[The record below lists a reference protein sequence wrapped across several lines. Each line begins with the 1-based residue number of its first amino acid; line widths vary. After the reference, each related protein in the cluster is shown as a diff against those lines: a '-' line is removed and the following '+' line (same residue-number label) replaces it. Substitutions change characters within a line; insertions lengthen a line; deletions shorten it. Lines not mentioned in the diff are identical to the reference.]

1 MNKWPQG
8 SLDFY
13 IEIFGFSYLV
23 EVKRGLWQH
32 GRVKK
37 VSNMKKKIEEWG
49 LGLPAFVF
57 VCLLSMGIAAMA
69 FSIPTIDLD
78 GQVNMQKVVDQEK
91 GQYLGHPSTV
101 MLEDGKTIY
110 CVYPR
115 GHGKGALILKRSDD
129 QGWNWSERLE
139 VPESW
144 ATSLETPH
152 IYRVIDPAGK
162 KRLIVWS
169 ALYPARYAISEDD
182 GATWSELKAA
192 GEWGGI
198 VAMASQIPMKEPG
211 HYMAF
216 FHDDGR
222 FITSQNQ
229 MLRPAVFTLYT
240 VESVD
245 GGLTWDKP
253 KKIYASSEM
262 HLCEPGV
269 IRSPDGKQI
278 AMLLRENSR
287 RKNSQ
292 IMFSNDEGHTWSNP
306 RSLPPEL
313 NGDRHTPVYAP
324 DGRLYVSFRD
334 MQPTGQSSAT
344 SGDWVAW
351 VGTYDDLLNGR
362 SGQYRIRLKDNK
374 NAWDCAY
381 PAVTVLPTG
390 DLLNITYG
398 HWTDKE
404 PAYIMSVRF
413 NLDTVDKLFPGV
425 MPGNP
430 EKDLA
435 AIKAMVANR
444 GVPINWLFTGDS
456 ITHAIVHTLGE
467 RSYAEHFEERIR
479 GEFWRPRDVV
489 IKTGISGDTTD
500 GILRDFDR
508 RVAEF
513 KPQVVSVMIGMND
526 ARRGPDKKN
535 EFRQNLTSLIK
546 RIRDIGAVPILNSL
560 NMIQLEKVPIQAE
573 TEAYSDIVKEIA
585 QEQGVIVVDHWS
597 WWKANCTTPE
607 ILNEWLNDP
616 IHPNG
621 LGHRHFAIE
630 FFKRLEMYDE
640 KSPTCQPVDPRRKK

>member
-1 MNKWPQG
+1 MMKMNRKLIKW
-8 SLDFY
+8 SL
-13 IEIFGFSYLV
+13 
-23 EVKRGLWQH
+23 
-32 GRVKK
+32 GRSALAG
-37 VSNMKKKIEEWG
+37 VS
-49 LGLPAFVF
+49 
-57 VCLLSMGIAAMA
+57 LLAMAVAAMA

-78 GQVNMQKVVDQEK
+78 GQTNMQRVVDQEK

-115 GHGKGALILKRSDD
+115 GHGKGALLLKRSDD
-129 QGWNWSERLE
+129 RGWSWSERLS

-152 IYRVIDPAGK
+152 MYRVVDAEGK
-162 KRLIVWS
+162 KRLMVWS
-169 ALYPARYAISEDD
+169 ALYPARFALSEDD
-182 GATWSELKAA
+182 GQSWGELQPA
-192 GEWGGI
+192 GDWGGI

-222 FITSQNQ
+222 FFTSQNLMQ
-229 MLRPAVFTLYT
+229 SPMVFTLYT
-240 VESVD
+240 VESFD
-245 GGLTWDKP
+245 GGLSWETP
-253 KKIYASSEM
+253 KKIYASSAM

-269 IRSPDGKQI
+269 IRSPDGSQI

-292 IMFSNDEGHTWSNP
+292 IMFSGDEGRTWSHP
-306 RSLPPEL
+306 RPLPPEL
-313 NGDRHTPVYAP
+313 NGDRHTPIYAP
-324 DGRLYVSFRD
+324 DGRLYISFRD
-334 MQPTGQSSAT
+334 MQPAGQSSAT
-344 SGDWVAW
+344 AGDWVAW

-362 SGQYRIRLKDNK
+362 SGQFRIRLKDNK
-374 NAWDCAY
+374 NPWDCAY

-398 HWTDKE
+398 HWTQGE
-404 PAYIMSVRF
+404 PPYILSVRF
-413 NLDTVDKLFPGV
+413 HLEAVDKLYPGV

-435 AIKAMVANR
+435 KIKAMVAER
-444 GVPINWLFTGDS
+444 GTPLNWLFTGDS

-479 GEFWRPRDVV
+479 GEYWRPRDVV

-526 ARRGPDKKN
+526 ARRGSDKKE
-535 EFRQNLTSLIK
+535 EFRENLTSLVK
-546 RIRDIGAVPILNSL
+546 RIRSIGAIPILNTL
-560 NMIQLEKVPIQAE
+560 NMIQFEKVPIQAE
-573 TEAYSDIVKEIA
+573 TEACSDIVREVGEA
-585 QEQGVIVVDHWS
+585 EGVITVDHWR
-597 WWKANCTTPE
+597 WWEVNCTTPE
-607 ILNEWLNDP
+607 ILNDWLNDP

-630 FFKRLEMYDE
+630 FFKRLDMYDE
-640 KSPTCQPVDPRRKK
+640 KSPTCQPVDPRRQK